1 MENFKEKKLAEF
13 EKKFCNNHQ
22 KPIRFLRSIFFNTQ
36 DGAEQIEQFIS
47 NLIDEM
53 ETNLFL
59 KDIVT
64 KARIDTLKAVLP
76 ITAEETK
83 QFSIDESIG

>member
-1 MENFKEKKLAEF
+1 M
-13 EKKFCNNHQ
+13 
-22 KPIRFLRSIFFNTQ
+22 I
-36 DGAEQIEQFIS
+36 DFIS
-47 NLIDEM
+47 DLLQKEREKM

-76 ITAEETK
+76 EK
-83 QFSIDESIG
+83 Q